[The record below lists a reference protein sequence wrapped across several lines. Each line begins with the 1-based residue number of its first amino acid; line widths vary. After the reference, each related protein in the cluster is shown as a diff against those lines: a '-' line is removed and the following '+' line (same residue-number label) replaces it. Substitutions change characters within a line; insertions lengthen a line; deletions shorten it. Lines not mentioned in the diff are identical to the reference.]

1 MWVVGQGRGF
11 WCSAVT
17 GERELTE
24 AAQAYLGRTSS
35 LSGEV
40 TQWNEEV
47 SAPEHRGHQSP
58 DAIIYGVYG
67 TRFAEDLYERLS
79 DR

>member
-17 GERELTE
+17 GERELPE

-40 TQWNEEV
+40 TQWN
-47 SAPEHRGHQSP
+47 
-58 DAIIYGVYG
+58 
-67 TRFAEDLYERLS
+67 
-79 DR
+79 